1 MARNRFLAAYVGAQ
15 RSGKSFALAELSK
28 KYLKQKNGVLVF
40 GWSGQPHDYAH
51 LLEGVFLTADQVAEL
66 PDEVLTDYR
75 DGDLLYYVNTPKGT
89 PITDPKGKKA
99 KIFNLKFFNIDFHG
113 AGLKFLYSIKS
124 QAFFANVEK
133 YISNILLIIDD
144 AKPIVSHGLGEDGLN
159 LTRRL
164 NHSGSNHV
172 ASAYKNK
179 GLDCVFVFHDLNDIR
194 NGVYSSLN
202 YLYQFKTTS
211 KPNINEIPNPQAAAQ
226 ILAAWEKL
234 QTAEKYMCIKI
245 IYSPIL

>member
-1 MARNRFLAAYVGAQ
+1 MARNRYLAAYVGAQ

-28 KYLKQKNGVLVF
+28 KYLAKKNGVLVF

-51 LLEGVFLTADQVAEL
+51 LLEGVFLTDDQILAL
-66 PDEVLTDYR
+66 PDEVLTDYKE
-75 DGDLLYYVNTPKGT
+75 GDLLYYVNTPKGVL
-89 PITDPKGKKA
+89 TDPKGKKA
-99 KIFNLKFFNIDFHG
+99 KVFNLKFFNIDFHG

-179 GLDCVFVFHDLNDIR
+179 GLDCIFVFHDLDDIR
-194 NGVYSSLN
+194 TGIYSSLN

-211 KPNINEIPNPQAAAQ
+211 RPNIAQIPNPKAAAE
-226 ILAAWEKL
+226 ILAAWEEL
-234 QTAEKYMCIKI
+234 QTAPQYTCKKI

>member
-1 MARNRFLAAYVGAQ
+1 MPRNKFLAAYVGAQ
-15 RSGKSFALAELSK
+15 RSGKSYALAELSK
-28 KYLKQKNGVLVF
+28 KYLAKKHGVLVF

-51 LLEGVFLTADQVAEL
+51 LHEGIFLKEDEILQL
-66 PDEVLTDYR
+66 PDEILKDYKE
-75 DGDLLYYVNTPKGT
+75 GDLLYYVKTPKGVL
-89 PITDPKGKKA
+89 TDPKGKKA
-99 KIFNLKFFNIDFHG
+99 KIFNLRFFNVDFHG
-113 AGLKFLYSIKS
+113 AGLKFLYSIKA
-124 QAFFANVEK
+124 QHFFAAVEK

-164 NHSGSNHV
+164 NHSGSHHV

-179 GLDCVFVFHDLNDIR
+179 GLDCIFVFHDLNDIR

-211 KPNINEIPNPQAAAQ
+211 RPNINEIPNPTAAAE

-234 QTAEKYMCIKI
+234 QTAEKYTCIKI
-245 IYSPIL
+245 VYSPIL